1 MGRLVSPGNAVR
13 TPDSTTRTVDAV
25 SDLVR
30 DCLHPRPET
39 PVVDDADLVALGLDS
54 LVLIQ
59 IVAGLQDLYGIEIAL
74 ADLDPR
80 NFQTAGAIKRF
91 VEHKLAAEP
100 R

>member
-13 TPDSTTRTVDAV
+13 TSVDAV

-30 DCLHPRPET
+30 ECLYPRPEA
-39 PVVDDADLVALGLDS
+39 PVEDDADLVALGLDS

-74 ADLDPR
+74 DDLDPR
-80 NFQTAGAIKRF
+80 NFETAGAIKRF
-91 VEHKLAAEP
+91 VEQKLAAE
-100 R
+100 RR